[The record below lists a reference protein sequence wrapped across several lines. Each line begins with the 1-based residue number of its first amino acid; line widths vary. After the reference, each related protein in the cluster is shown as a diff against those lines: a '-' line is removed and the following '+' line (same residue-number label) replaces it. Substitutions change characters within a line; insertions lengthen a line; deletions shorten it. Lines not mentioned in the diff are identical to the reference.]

1 MQTVYA
7 THLPLPD
14 SAGSSALDA
23 AASVMVEWV
32 ERRFGVHIASLT
44 GGEDRSG
51 NVDVRWETLLG
62 QERGLIS
69 LTLDQLDQYDAAWR
83 WRTYVDLGVE
93 EGRTWLRVRV
103 HLYSPI
109 EGRLTSPKVQAG
121 RPGVVRAL
129 ADALDIRIDNWGLGE
144 WRPVSR
150 RNVAAYLDFLLTPER
165 QLPVVALSSTSTG
178 EPFLDPAHISDRL
191 LGLAHV
197 VTIDSDAAFAITD
210 RIGKTLSCFNGA
222 VRIYWPGFAVEDDP
236 YFHRLYVGGAL
247 THYGR
252 DGLATELF
260 SSLGRLAGL
269 SLDQPA
275 LRRSL
280 KIERRVQ
287 ELRAHEA
294 ERADVSARLNEAASN
309 VEDETF
315 NQFVEEYE
323 QVRTHADELEMAALE
338 AEIEIETLRKERDDA
353 RRQTVEIARAI
364 NAEAKAAV
372 IDVPEEPPA
381 SVLEAVH
388 RAAACATNTIYLPEA
403 LTSAQESQYE
413 DPARVAEDLRLID
426 EIARDW
432 AAGELTAGPHTAFKQ
447 RCSGYRDGIGQKA
460 STQYAADYTRSLD
473 GELIMLGPHVRRGIG
488 AVAAIMRIYMYFD
501 TAKTRIVIGHV
512 GRKLRDD
519 SNRN

>member
-14 SAGSSALDA
+14 SAGTDALDA
-23 AASVMVEWV
+23 AASVMVAWV
-32 ERRFGVHIASLT
+32 EQRFGVELAPLS
-44 GGEDRSG
+44 GGEARAND
-51 NVDVRWETLLG
+51 VDVRWQTLLG
-62 QERGLIS
+62 QDRGLIS

-93 EGRTWLRVRV
+93 EGCTWLRTRV

-121 RPGVVRAL
+121 RPGIVRAL

-150 RNVAAYLDFLLTPER
+150 RNVSAYLDFLLTPER
-165 QLPVVALSSTSTG
+165 QLPVVTLSSTSSG
-178 EPFLDPAHISDRL
+178 EPFLDPAHIADRL

-197 VTIDSDAAFAITD
+197 VVVDSDAAFAITD

-222 VRIYWPGFAVEDDP
+222 VRIYWPGFTVEDDP
-236 YFHRLYVGGAL
+236 YFHRLYVGGSL

-260 SSLGRLAGL
+260 GSLGRLAGL

-280 KIERRVQ
+280 KIERRAQ

-294 ERADVSARLNEAASN
+294 ERAQVSARLNKAASN
-309 VEDETF
+309 VDDEIF
-315 NQFVEEYE
+315 DQFVEEYE

-338 AEIEIETLRKERDDA
+338 AETEIETLRKERDDA
-353 RRQTVEIARAI
+353 RRQTVEVARAI

-372 IDVPEEPPA
+372 VEVPEEPPA
-381 SVLEAVH
+381 SVLEAVR
-388 RAAACATNTIYLPEA
+388 RAEERAKNTTYLPEA
-403 LTSAQESQYE
+403 FASAEESQYE
-413 DPARVAEDLRLID
+413 DPERVADDLRLID
-426 EIARDW
+426 EIAQDW
-432 AAGELTAGPHTAFKQ
+432 ASGELTAGPHTAFKQ

-460 STQYAADYTRSLD
+460 STQYAVDYTRTLD
-473 GELIMLGPHVRRGIG
+473 GEVIMLGPHVRRGIG

-501 TAKTRIVIGHV
+501 TANTRIVIGHV